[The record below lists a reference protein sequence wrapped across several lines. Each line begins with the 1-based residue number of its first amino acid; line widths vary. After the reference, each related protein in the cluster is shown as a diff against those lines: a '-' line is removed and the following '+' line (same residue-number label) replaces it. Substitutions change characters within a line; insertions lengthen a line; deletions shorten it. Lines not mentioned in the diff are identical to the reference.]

1 MNYFNYCKALSV
13 VLAFSVFSYQTAFA
27 EALLAGTE
35 VPVQVTQKI
44 SSKKVLDGQTVKL
57 VVSSPV
63 VDHQTNK
70 IVINSGAEVLG
81 IIRKNKPKS
90 LDIDVIETTA
100 ADGTK
105 IPLSGSYLF
114 NKAPNTQNRRYAY
127 NDYSTNCYGRG
138 RYRDSDKYRTTTSDI
153 VGGVGAL
160 AILGFLA
167 VGLFKN
173 SGITIASGTKINC
186 RVKTDTLVFKPATQ
200 PAYTSALAQQPNTNQ
215 QAISAPT
222 TIFSALQ
229 PAVKQDSKTNA
240 YSAVPDYLQKYLI
253 AP

>member
-1 MNYFNYCKALSV
+1 MNYLKSYKALAV
-13 VLAFSVFSYQTAFA
+13 ILAISVFSYQTAFA

-35 VPVQVTQKI
+35 VPVQVTEKI

-57 VVSSPV
+57 IVTSPV

-70 IVINSGAEVLG
+70 IVINSGAEALG
-81 IIRKNKPKS
+81 IIRKSKPKS

-160 AILGFLA
+160 AILGFLV
-167 VGLFKN
+167 VGLIKN

-200 PAYTSALAQQPNTNQ
+200 PAYTSALAQQPITNQ
-215 QAISAPT
+215 QTVSEPT
-222 TIFSALQ
+222 MIFSAVQ
-229 PAVKQDSKTNA
+229 PVAKLDSKANA
-240 YSAVPDYLQKYLI
+240 YSAVPDYLQKYLVT
-253 AP
+253 P